1 MLNKLEKHGMLK
13 CIGALMGVIAV
24 ILLAVSYFVDATTP
38 DMVLKIVGSVFLVI
52 GIYLLIFKNL
62 KEKLTKVGFV
72 GATLIALSCAL
83 VAAAIFVTAT
93 NPVMILK
100 LLALIFF
107 VVGGLMISVTSEDH
121 RLAKSIFVMVLTA
134 IIFTWILPYGQFSGG
149 DFYDYGMGR
158 VGIVDISV
166 SMYNALYYSM
176 DKVVFLFIL
185 AGVYGVLSKVSGYQ
199 RLVTAIAEKCKK
211 HTIVFAVVVSVFLFL
226 LTSLFTQTFI
236 VLTFVP
242 FFVSILLKMNLDK
255 LSAFIVTFGSVLV
268 GILGATYGTEGISS
282 FNYYIGTDI
291 TTGLNYRFI
300 IAVVT
305 VVLYNF
311 FICMRL
317 KKVLSETNNDNSEKN
332 TKNNKNTKAIKNSE
346 IDDDPFKVKVSTK
359 KNAIPVAIVL
369 FIVAII
375 TILGYIAW
383 EDNFEIAI
391 FAEFHEWLTTLAPT
405 EDFTIISYL
414 LGQRA
419 TAFGEFA
426 YVFTLCSVF
435 VLVAIVIAFLYR
447 MKVDEFIEGF
457 YEGVKKMF
465 KPIVLFVASYMV
477 FGIIVSI
484 PFTSTIC
491 NWVFNLVEGFNPFIS
506 SICAFIGSVFSIDLG
521 YTGYSVGGFI
531 TSVYASNI
539 DLVHAIYTSMYG
551 LVGLFMPTSAILI
564 TGLSLMKID
573 YKSWLKYIWL
583 FVVGMLIILLVLFTV
598 VSYM

>member
-83 VAAAIFVTAT
+83 VAAAIFVTET

-100 LLALIFF
+100 LTALIFF
-107 VVGGLMISVTSEDH
+107 VVGGLMISVTAEDH
-121 RLAKSIFVMVLTA
+121 RLAKSIFVIVLAA

-158 VGIVDISV
+158 VGIIDISI
-166 SMYNALYYSM
+166 SMYNALYYAM

-211 HTIVFAVVVSVFLFL
+211 HTIVFAVIVSVFLFL
-226 LTSLFTQTFI
+226 LTSLFSQTFI

-255 LSAFIVTFGSVLV
+255 LSVFIVTFGSVLA
-268 GILGATYGTEGISS
+268 GILGTTYGTEGIDSL
-282 FNYYIGTDI
+282 NYYISADI

-300 IAVVT
+300 IAAVT

-317 KKVLSETNNDNSEKN
+317 KKVLSETKKN
-332 TKNNKNTKAIKNSE
+332 TKNSE
-346 IDDDPFKVKVSTK
+346 IEDDPFKVEPSKK
-359 KNAIPVAIVL
+359 KNAIPVAIIF
-369 FIVAII
+369 FIIMII

-383 EDNFEIAI
+383 YDHFEITI
-391 FAEFHEWLTTLAPT
+391 FRELHKRLTSLAPV

-419 TAFGEFA
+419 MPFGEFT
-426 YVFTLCSVF
+426 YVFFLCSVF
-435 VLVAIVIAFLYR
+435 ILMAMLLAFLYR
-447 MKVDEFIEGF
+447 MKVDEFIQGF
-457 YEGVKKMF
+457 FEGVKKMV
-465 KPIVLFVASYMV
+465 KPIALFVASYMV

-491 NWVFNLVEGFNPFIS
+491 NWLFNLVEGFNPFITS
-506 SICAFIGSVFSIDLG
+506 FCAFIGSVFSQDLG
-521 YTGYSVGGFI
+521 YTGYSVGSFI
-531 TSVYASNI
+531 TSVYSSNI
-539 DLVHAIYTSMYG
+539 DLVHTIYTSMYG
-551 LVGLFMPTSAILI
+551 LIQLFMPTSAILI

-598 VSYM
+598 VTYM